1 MPHARLL
8 ALLPLFLAHVAPTV
22 RADTVVLRNGDRLT
36 GTVVNVSADTVR
48 LQTDYAGELA
58 IERAKVE
65 TLATDGPVPLMIGDR
80 IESGRIGAGE
90 SDDVTVTREDGTT
103 ESMPLARIAYI
114 KPTPRQGG
122 PGVRYAGRVN
132 LGYSRSAGN
141 SENERLY
148 GEGELRARH
157 KDYRWSIG
165 GDARESSDDGVR
177 SESNWR
183 ARGNYDWFFRPR
195 QFLYARS
202 TFEHDEFRDIDLR
215 STVGG
220 GYGYQVLDTDTTRL
234 SLQGGVDYVNVQRDV
249 GDDEEYPAAGW
260 GINYE
265 QQVWTDRVVLFHNQD
280 GFWSLEDADDILVR
294 TKTGLRFPLGNG
306 FSATAQLNLD
316 WDNNPAPGTKSTDET
331 WLFTL
336 GYNW

>member
-1 MPHARLL
+1 MPRPHLL
-8 ALLPLFLAHVAPTV
+8 ALLPLFLAHVTASV

-48 LQTDYAGELA
+48 LQTDYAGEIA
-58 IERAKVE
+58 IERAKVA
-65 TLATDGPVPLMIGDR
+65 TLTTDEPVPLMIGDR
-80 IESGRIGAGE
+80 IENGRIGAGE
-90 SDDVTVTREDGTT
+90 NDNVTVAREDGTT
-103 ESMPLARIAYI
+103 GSMPLARIAHI

-122 PGVRYAGRVN
+122 PGVNYAGRVN

-141 SENERLY
+141 SQNERLY

-157 KDYRWSIG
+157 KDYRWSVG

-183 ARGNYDWFFRPR
+183 ARGNHDWFFRPR
-195 QFLYARS
+195 QFLYTRA

-220 GYGYQVLDTDTTRL
+220 GYGYQVLETDTTQL

-249 GDDEEYPAAGW
+249 GEDEEYPAAGW
-260 GINYE
+260 GISYE
-265 QQVWTDRVVLFHNQD
+265 QQVWTGRVVLFHDQD
-280 GFWSLEDADDILVR
+280 GFWSLEDADDILAR
-294 TKTGLRFPLGNG
+294 TKTGARFPLGNG

-316 WDNNPAPGTKSTDET
+316 WDNDPAPGTKSTDET